1 MRVVFF
7 MSHAGYTRN
16 FEWTLRALAERGDD
30 VRLVFAKRKE
40 TAGGASDIVE
50 ALTDKHPNVQA
61 VQLPERHPDGRS
73 LVGRQLR
80 VILDYMRYLEPPF
93 EDTPKLRERAG
104 ANVPPALRKAL
115 GIPVVRSR
123 LGRALI
129 AAPLRGAERSIAP
142 SDDALALVT
151 EHDPDL
157 VLVTPLLEVG
167 SPQHEYLRA
176 AKRLGKRSALCV
188 ASWDNLTTS
197 GLVHEI
203 PDLVTVW
210 NEAQREEAVELHRIA
225 RDRVAVTGAI
235 AYDHWFDWK
244 PSTTREEFC
253 KRVGVDPGR
262 PYILYLCSSGF
273 ITPNEGD
280 FIVRWIQQLRASGRP
295 ELENVGVVV
304 RPHPTNTFATTR
316 DKTDASERLALLDN
330 VAVWPREAT
339 NPVHKTA
346 RDIYFDSVH
355 HAAVV
360 VGVNTSAQIESAIVG
375 RRVVNV
381 FAPEYR
387 DTQQGTLHFKHL
399 LSVNGGIVDRSD
411 SVEEQFDQLVAA
423 LREDPDASQQAR
435 GFLEG
440 FVRPY
445 GIDQAATPRML
456 ASLDELAERPAA
468 KPAHAPWYSPV
479 FKPSIA
485 IAARAADRMARKP
498 KAKSKGAPAAA
509 PTAKRSR
516 LHPVTWMVGLGRL
529 FLGALLAVPFLR
541 TFLYRH
547 VRPVLL
553 SAVVAIEDAARPG
566 RPSRHLSA
574 VLAEPPKALKPAK
587 PLKPAKQLKPA
598 KPPKSTKA
606 PATKPSAA
614 KAAVKPEKRAMGPIT
629 ATPVEPQWRGRMDG
643 PTTPQIVIGIPTY
656 NREDAVRRSLESLLV
671 QTHDS
676 IAFVVCD
683 DGSTDATPDI
693 VAEYAALDSRL
704 HLERNDERLG
714 MVGNWRRVFEV
725 ARRLHPSFEY
735 FAWGSDHDV
744 WDPHWARFLA
754 AELDEHPEAVLAYPA
769 HEVFYD
775 DGRAGKPAT
784 SFFDT
789 VGETSLDV
797 RARRTWRGMSAGS
810 MVYGLARADALSEC
824 GVYRSVLLP
833 DRLLLSELA
842 LYGEFRQVTTVL
854 WHRLGRPKWVRINTR
869 QRRAFYPGKR
879 PPLHTYLPWPL
890 QHTAVL
896 MWTTGIQRRRSAA
909 VSRPRGLRLALA
921 YLMFAVVL
929 DGRRMVART
938 RGRISTRMKPKAI
951 APAPTA
957 VTAEVVAEPP
967 KERST
972 AGTKTKPAEKPKAAR
987 RA

>member
-1 MRVVFF
+1 VRVVFF

-16 FEWTLRALAERGDD
+16 FEWTLRALAGRGDD

-50 ALTDKHPNVQA
+50 TLTDEYPNVQG
-61 VQLPERHPDGRS
+61 VQLPERQPNGRS

-104 ANVPPALRKAL
+104 ANVPPRLRKAL
-115 GIPVVRSR
+115 GFPIVRSR
-123 LGRALI
+123 LGRALV
-129 AAPLRGAERSIAP
+129 AAPLRGAERSIGP
-142 SDDALALVT
+142 GDDALALVA

-176 AKRLGKRSALCV
+176 AKRLGKRAALCV

-197 GLVHEI
+197 GLVHEV

-210 NEAQREEAVELHRIA
+210 NEAQREEAADLHRISP
-225 RDRVAVTGAI
+225 DRVAVTGAI

-244 PSTTREEFC
+244 PSTTRDEFC
-253 KRVGVDPGR
+253 RRVGVDPGR

-280 FIVRWIQQLRASGRP
+280 FVVRWIQQLRESGRP
-295 ELENVGVVV
+295 ELENVGVIV
-304 RPHPTNTFATTR
+304 RPHPTNTFATKR
-316 DKTDASERLALLDN
+316 DKTDAAERLARIGN

-346 RDIYFDSVH
+346 RDIYFDSIH
-355 HAAVV
+355 HADVV

-399 LSVNGGIVDRSD
+399 LSVNGGIVDQSD

-423 LREDPDASQQAR
+423 LREDQDASQQAR

-445 GIDQAATPRML
+445 GIDEAATPRML
-456 ASLDELAERPAA
+456 AALDELAERPAA
-468 KPAHAPWYSPV
+468 KPAHAPWYSPF

-485 IAARAADRMARKP
+485 IAARAADRMAKKP

-509 PTAKRSR
+509 PMAKRSP
-516 LHPVTWMVGLGRL
+516 LNPATWTVGLARL

-566 RPSRHLSA
+566 RRSRHLSA
-574 VLAEPPKALKPAK
+574 VLLDEPAK
-587 PLKPAKQLKPA
+587 PLRPA
-598 KPPKSTKA
+598 KPPKPAKA
-606 PATKPSAA
+606 SATKPPARAAA
-614 KAAVKPEKRAMGPIT
+614 KPSKPGKAFVTAAKLA
-629 ATPVEPQWRGRMDG
+629 PQLRGRVDG
-643 PTTPQIVIGIPTY
+643 RVTPQVVIGIPMY
-656 NREDAVRRSLESLLV
+656 NRQDAVRRSLESLLV
-671 QTHDS
+671 QTHGS

-725 ARRLHPSFEY
+725 ARRLHPSMEY

-744 WDPHWARFLA
+744 WHPQWASVLA

-769 HEVFYD
+769 HDVFYD

-789 VGETSLDV
+789 VGETSLDA

-810 MVYGLARADALSEC
+810 MVYGLVRADALAEC

-842 LYGEFRQVTTVL
+842 LHGEFRQVPTVL

-869 QRRAFYPGKR
+869 QRRAFFPGKR
-879 PPLHTYLPWPL
+879 PPLYTYLPWPL
-890 QHTAVL
+890 QHAAVL
-896 MWTTGIQRRRSAA
+896 MWTTGIRRRPSAA

-921 YLMFAVVL
+921 YLLFAVVL
-929 DGRRMVART
+929 DARRMVART
-938 RGRISTRMKPKAI
+938 RGRLSGRLKPKAVAS
-951 APAPTA
+951 APAT
-957 VTAEVVAEPP
+957 VKAEVVAKPP
-967 KERST
+967 KERSAAT
-972 AGTKTKPAEKPKAAR
+972 AKAKPAKAAK